1 MNHIRASLIS
11 FHIVI
16 QLTCPI
22 SRLIFLASIGSLVT
36 EREVKA
42 CQTNICNSSHYT
54 LMVILDISKRCNID
68 LSSNLRL
75 SYLENNAGEILSDGN
90 SSDLLIGNG
99 NCRIISH
106 ADSLVASKY
115 FGDGYI

>member
-1 MNHIRASLIS
+1 
-11 FHIVI
+11 
-16 QLTCPI
+16 
-22 SRLIFLASIGSLVT
+22 
-36 EREVKA
+36 
-42 CQTNICNSSHYT
+42 
-54 LMVILDISKRCNID
+54 MVILDISKRCNID

-90 SSDLLIGNG
+90 SSDLLIDNG

-106 ADSLVASKY
+106 VDSLIASKY

>member
-1 MNHIRASLIS
+1 
-11 FHIVI
+11 
-16 QLTCPI
+16 
-22 SRLIFLASIGSLVT
+22 
-36 EREVKA
+36 
-42 CQTNICNSSHYT
+42 
-54 LMVILDISKRCNID
+54 MVILDISKRCNID

-90 SSDLLIGNG
+90 SSDLIGNG